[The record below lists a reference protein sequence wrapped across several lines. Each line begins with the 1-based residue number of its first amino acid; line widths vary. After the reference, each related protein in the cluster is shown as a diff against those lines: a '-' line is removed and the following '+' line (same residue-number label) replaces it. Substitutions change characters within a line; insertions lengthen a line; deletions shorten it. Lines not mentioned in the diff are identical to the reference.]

1 MFCCEKTASVFCWEK
16 PVCFLLGETVSLFC
30 YEKNVSV
37 FFWKETVSVWT
48 FIIAF
53 SLMNDG
59 IFACLFC

>member
-1 MFCCEKTASVFCWEK
+1 MSVLLWEKLCLFCYGKTVSVFCWAK
-16 PVCFLLGETVSLFC
+16 
-30 YEKNVSV
+30 
-37 FFWKETVSVWT
+37 TVSVWT